1 MKRTLYSTLF
11 TFFFFTHFLAA
22 QNIIFQEEFALGIP
36 NTWTNNAIQPNNPD
50 LKWQWSVDGEA
61 PDGAWWLDR
70 PALFSPSIANG
81 CAYFDSDY
89 YQTGGTAADW
99 GNGPIPG
106 PHTVEL
112 VSPVIDCSN
121 ASNLILKFHQY
132 FRPFQAEGYV
142 SVSGDGGLSWTDF
155 DVNAGIGANVA
166 TEHYNVRFADISAI
180 ADGSANVQVKFVF
193 SGTAYIWL
201 IDDVVVAEKPTDQLD
216 LPVSVRP
223 PFYGI
228 PKSQLGSY
236 ALGGAVC
243 NEWGTD
249 AQPDVTYNMN
259 WLDENGDIVHGD
271 QAVLPADLPTDSCEI
286 MLFDTDFDAT
296 VLPEG
301 TYTLSSNVTS
311 SNPNAFNSD
320 FYLDEFVV
328 TDSTFQKDH
337 TYLTEGATGANST
350 PWQIG
355 YDFPI
360 INGGYSVYNIEAAFS
375 GNIDN
380 VTVLVRLYEI
390 LNSDFGS
397 LVFDELKIVGI
408 GFVGLTTGDTYQLAN
423 FEMTDW
429 DTGDPGV
436 ALEAGKQY
444 LVTAGVEDS
453 PNVFLAMGYDID
465 YSLSGWSS
473 HMAILGE
480 DLFTSGFGEMRYA
493 PVIRVHLRG
502 QPSAA
507 NDLNANIGSLK
518 LSPNPAADFTQLQ
531 VDLKEKAQQVDVR
544 LMDVAGQLLQQWQ
557 YDKLQ
562 EFNVPIS
569 TEGLVNGVYMVEV
582 RTERGRKTV
591 RLNVVK

>member
-1 MKRTLYSTLF
+1 MKRTLYTIC
-11 TFFFFTHFLAA
+11 FFSFFTTSFLAA
-22 QNIIFQEEFALGIP
+22 QNIVFQEEFALGIP
-36 NTWTNNAIQPNNPD
+36 STWTNNAIQPANPD
-50 LKWQWSVDGEA
+50 LTWQWSVDGEA

-70 PALFSPSIANG
+70 PALMSPSIANG

-89 YQTGGTAADW
+89 YQTGGTAANW

-142 SVSGDGGLSWTDF
+142 SVSGDGGMNWTDF
-155 DVNAGIGANVA
+155 NVNEGIGANVA
-166 TEHYNVRFADISAI
+166 TNHYDVRYADISAV
-180 ADGSANVQVKFVF
+180 ADGSANVQIKFVF

-201 IDDVVVAEKPTDQLD
+201 IDDVVITERPANQID

-243 NEWGTD
+243 NTWGTD

-259 WLDENGDIVHGD
+259 WLDANGDIVHGD
-271 QAVLPADLPTDSCEI
+271 QAFLSSDLPTDSCEI

-296 VLPEG
+296 ALPEG
-301 TYTLSSNVTS
+301 TYTLASNVTS
-311 SNPNAFNSD
+311 ANPNAFNSD

-337 TYLTEGATGANST
+337 TFLTEGATGGTST

-360 INGGYSVYNIEAAFS
+360 INGGYTVYNIEAAFS
-375 GNIDN
+375 GNIAG
-380 VTVLVRLYEI
+380 VTAVVRLYEI
-390 LNSDFGS
+390 TNPDYGS
-397 LVFDELKIVGI
+397 LVYDELKTVGV
-408 GFVGLTTGDTYQLAN
+408 GFVGLTADDGYQLIN

-429 DTGDPGV
+429 DTSDPGV

-444 LVTAGVEDS
+444 LVTAGVES
-453 PNVFLAMGYDID
+453 AANVFLAMGYDID

-473 HMAILGE
+473 HMAIIGE
-480 DLFTSGFGEMRYA
+480 DLFTAGFGEMRYA

-507 NDLNANIGSLK
+507 NHLNAKIGELK
-518 LSPNPAADFTQLQ
+518 LSPNPASDYSQLQ
-531 VDLKEKAQQVDVR
+531 IELVKITKQMDVDLYDIFGKK
-544 LMDVAGQLLQQWQ
+544 LQQWS
-557 YDKLQ
+557 Y
-562 EFNVPIS
+562 ENVQQMNLPIP
-569 TEGLVNGVYMVEV
+569 TNQLANGEYIIKV
-582 RTERGRKTV
+582 RTEMGIKSV
-591 RLNVVK
+591 RLNVMK